1 MSYEEIAIWS
11 RIIGTVAVLLLLW
24 YVFKRFLAP
33 AIASAQEAK
42 NEEIALA
49 ERRRDAAKAEIA
61 AAQGTL
67 ARAEEDAK
75 AILARAEADARR
87 EREQALAQ
95 AREAGER
102 ALRNAS
108 GELER
113 ARRNAHD
120 AFRVDLIEKALHA
133 ARSDARA
140 RIDSARNAELV
151 AAFVASLEAGERHG

>member
-11 RIIGTVAVLLLLW
+11 RIIGTVVVLAILW
-24 YVFKRFLAP
+24 YIFARFIAP
-33 AIASAQEAK
+33 AIARAQESK

-61 AAQGTL
+61 AAQ
-67 ARAEEDAK
+67 AVVAQSEQDAK
-75 AILARAEADARR
+75 AIRERVEAEARR

-95 AREAGER
+95 VREAGER

-113 ARRNAHD
+113 ARLNARA
-120 AFRVDLIEKALHA
+120 AFRVELIERALRT
-133 ARSDARA
+133 ARAEAEA
-140 RIDSARNAELV
+140 RIDPARNAELV
-151 AAFVASLEAGERHG
+151 GTFVASLERGEHRG